1 MILSKKTPQFNHIAI
16 IMDGNGRWAKKHS
29 LSKKEGHKA
38 GIENAVDLIKKT
50 SNQNLTKNLTLY
62 VFSTENWLRPVSE
75 VRALFELIEST
86 YKAFQNLAL
95 IENISINHLGRTKKI
110 PKKTL
115 GIINETIKITNN
127 NNGLILNLA
136 FNYGGRSEIIDAINK
151 QKKIKSEISEKNFSK
166 LFYNPKLPDPEIIIR
181 TGGDIRLSNFLLW
194 QSAYSELFFVKTLWP
209 DFKIFNLHKI
219 INAFN
224 IRKRNFG
231 K

>member
-38 GIENAVDLIKKT
+38 GIENAIDLIKKT

-127 NNGLILNLA
+127 NISNSQDGLTLW
-136 FNYGGRSEIIDAINK
+136 INK